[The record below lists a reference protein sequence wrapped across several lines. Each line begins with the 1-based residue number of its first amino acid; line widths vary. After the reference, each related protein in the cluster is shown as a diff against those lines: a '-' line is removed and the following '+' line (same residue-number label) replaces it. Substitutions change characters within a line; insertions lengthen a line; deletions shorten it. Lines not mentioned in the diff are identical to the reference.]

1 MLTGSKDVAHQRPT
15 GNRNKTPPGETGAGG
30 DVPEDRDGIQG
41 QKRAPSFPGAHS
53 FGQGLT
59 LFKGYSGDLKNSP
72 CSRRRIIL

>member
-1 MLTGSKDVAHQRPT
+1 MLTGWKDVAHQRPT
-15 GNRNKTPPGETGAGG
+15 GNRNKTPLGETGAGG

-53 FGQGLT
+53 VGHGLT
-59 LFKGYSGDLKNSP
+59 LFKGYSGGLKNSP